1 MHPVTH
7 RYEQFDLYDPL
18 VAGLWLTYFLAR
30 IVLAFVFDIRHLE
43 TIDRWATRV
52 IWVLVL
58 ITGYYLYWRFYLC
71 WKGIYY
77 P

>member
-7 RYEQFDLYDPL
+7 RYEQFDQYDPL
-18 VAGLWLTYFLAR
+18 VAGLWMMYFLAR
-30 IVLAFVFDIRHLE
+30 IVLLSTFGIRHME
-43 TIDRWATRV
+43 TIDRWATRAF
-52 IWVLVL
+52 WVLILV
-58 ITGYYLYWRFYLC
+58 TGYYLYWRFCLC